1 MSEIV
6 TFGAEGILTK
16 VASLAQQ
23 EFNLLRGFKG
33 ELTSLRE
40 SLSKVQAMLQDAGK
54 KKDQAEA
61 VKMWVKDLEDVA
73 HDADDVLDEYEYE
86 VLRRKVE
93 VQDQMKKKVLNF
105 FSLHYNPIA
114 FRHKM
119 AHKIKKIN
127 SSLVNLKNE
136 AAGIGL
142 VASST
147 FQGGSSHDAGVDRET
162 VSSFA
167 QDEKYIVGRE
177 KVVLEIVT
185 TLINSSN
192 TQKNSLSVMPIVG
205 FAGLGKT
212 TLAKSIYNHDEIGR
226 QFTIKIWICVSI
238 PFEVKSI
245 LNKIL
250 VHFKLEK
257 AQEKEA
263 ALKNLQEHLKGK
275 RYLLVLDDV
284 WNEDPDKWND
294 LTSCLSSVKD
304 TQGSSILVTTRSEKV
319 AKIVQTLPMC
329 NLGKLSDDQCWLILK
344 NRAFLDDSAPLTK
357 DQERIGR
364 DIARKCAG
372 LPLLAK
378 VLGNMMRFENIDGW
392 RVIQESTRWDLSDG
406 DERIMSILKLSF
418 DELKPTLKQCF
429 AYCSMFVKDFNIEK
443 DDLVQLWMAQGLL
456 HRPSSQSNLEMEDVG
471 NQYFNILLEKSFFQD
486 VSMDNYNVITH
497 CKMHDLVHDLSE
509 LVSKSKSKD
518 SNDVRHMA
526 QPSASELQGI
536 PKGIVVRSMFLEG
549 KVLGNIL
556 PRFKGLRVLKLQEAY
571 ITELPISI
579 GKLKHLRYLDISG
592 TSVERLP
599 QSVGKLYNL
608 QTLRIW
614 SLWLQECPKEL
625 QNLIN
630 LRHIYFGREHL
641 YPIGMG
647 RLSDIHF
654 LGEDDVKYPVGMGR
668 LSNLRSLSHFIVGKE
683 KGRGIEELGG
693 LKYLK
698 GKISLY
704 HLERVRDIEEAKK
717 AKLAEKTNIHQ
728 LKFQWG
734 NDRSSAINNDRD
746 VLEGLEPHSEL
757 RILKICNFSS
767 DQFPS
772 WMMSGNLFSSLKKL
786 RIVNAENLIEW
797 TGAAIFPRLEELFLM
812 NCNQLKS
819 APTHF
824 PCLQKLTID
833 SMDSGMPIAN
843 ISTQL
848 TTLTHLTI
856 KYMKELASLPEG
868 MLKNN
873 KNLSYLEIVN
883 CPDLTC
889 IAADVF
895 GCCASLESLRISEC
909 PNLTTLPD
917 GLHTLLSL
925 KKLSIIYCQSL
936 ECIPVTQGVASLCKF
951 PIFKCLELCILPE
964 GLEYYNSLQMLTIR
978 GCSKITSIPITHGL
992 PSLRELE
999 ISYCGE
1005 LSSLPSGLQHCTS
1018 LEHFSIINC
1027 PNLEAIPSLDSLT
1040 QLRQLYI
1047 YNCGGL
1053 KDVHPNAFAASLTRL
1068 KELEI
1073 GGFWKELD
1081 SFPAFQ
1087 VFPQLEIL
1095 ALHGWPKLKSLPE
1108 QVQHFTSLISL
1119 SIWFFDGMEALPEW
1133 LGNLASL
1140 ESLSILRCKNLMY
1153 LPTLEAM
1160 KCLTELQ
1167 SIEFY
1172 SCPLLKERCN
1182 KDNGPEWPKISHIA
1196 YSSF

>member
-1 MSEIV
+1 M
-6 TFGAEGILTK
+6 
-16 VASLAQQ
+16 
-23 EFNLLRGFKG
+23 
-33 ELTSLRE
+33 
-40 SLSKVQAMLQDAGK
+40 
-54 KKDQAEA
+54 
-61 VKMWVKDLEDVA
+61 
-73 HDADDVLDEYEYE
+73 AD
-86 VLRRKVE
+86 
-93 VQDQMKKKVLNF
+93 
-105 FSLHYNPIA
+105 
-114 FRHKM
+114 
-119 AHKIKKIN
+119 KIKKIN

-136 AAGIGL
+136 AASIGL
-142 VASST
+142 VASSI

-245 LNKIL
+245 LNKML

-275 RYLLVLDDV
+275 RYLLILDDV

-357 DQERIGR
+357 DQERVGR

-378 VLGNMMRFENIDGW
+378 VLGNMMRSKNIDGW
-392 RVIQESTRWDLSDG
+392 RVIQESTIWDLSDE
-406 DERIMSILKLSF
+406 DERIMAILKLSF
-418 DELKPTLKQCF
+418 DELKSPALKQCF
-429 AYCSMFVKDFNIEK
+429 AYCSMFIKDFKIEK
-443 DDLVQLWMAQGLL
+443 DGLVQLWMAQGLL
-456 HRPSSQSNLEMEDVG
+456 HPSSSQSNLEMEDVG

-497 CKMHDLVHDLSE
+497 CKMHDLVHDLAE
-509 LVSKSKSKD
+509 IVSKSKSKD

-526 QPSASELQGI
+526 QPSASKLQGI

-549 KVLGNIL
+549 EVLGNIL
-556 PRFKGLRVLKLQEAY
+556 PRFKGLRVLKLQEAD
-571 ITELPISI
+571 INELPISI

-592 TSVERLP
+592 TRVKRLP
-599 QSVGKLYNL
+599 QSVGKLYHL
-608 QTLRIW
+608 QTLRMHD
-614 SLWLQECPKEL
+614 LYFEEFPKKL

-630 LRHIYFGREHL
+630 LRHIYFDRVYEM
-641 YPIGMG
+641 I
-647 RLSDIHF
+647 
-654 LGEDDVKYPVGMGR
+654 YPVGMGR
-668 LSNLRSLSHFIVGKE
+668 LSNLRSLSCFIVGKE

-693 LKYLK
+693 LKHLK
-698 GKISLY
+698 GKISIC
-704 HLERVRDIEEAKK
+704 HLEHVRDIEQAKK
-717 AKLAEKTNIHQ
+717 AKLAEKRNIRK
-728 LKFQWG
+728 LKFEWG
-734 NDRSSAINNDRD
+734 KYRSSAINNDRD

-757 RILKICNFSS
+757 GILKICNFSS

-772 WMMSGNLFSSLKKL
+772 WMMSGNLFSSLKIL
-786 RIVNAENLIEW
+786 SIDNAKNLIEW
-797 TGAAIFPRLEELFLM
+797 TGAAIFPHLEELFLG

-848 TTLTHLTI
+848 STLTHLTI
-856 KYMKELASLPEG
+856 KEMKELAFLPEG
-868 MLKNN
+868 MLKKN
-873 KNLSYLEIVN
+873 KKLSYLEIEY

-895 GCCASLESLRISEC
+895 GCCASLESLSISRC
-909 PNLTTLPD
+909 PNLRTLPD

-925 KKLSIIYCQSL
+925 KELIIMYCNSL
-936 ECIPVTQGVASLCKF
+936 ECIPVTQGLASLCKF

-964 GLEYYNSLQMLTIR
+964 GLECYTSLQKLIIR
-978 GCSKITSIPITHGL
+978 ECFKITSIPITHGL
-992 PSLRELE
+992 PSLRRLE
-999 ISYCGE
+999 ISDCHE

-1018 LEHFSIINC
+1018 LEHLSITYC
-1027 PNLEAIPSLDSLT
+1027 PNLEAIPSLDNLT
-1040 QLRQLYI
+1040 QLRQLQI
-1047 YNCGGL
+1047 YSCDGL
-1053 KDVHPNAFAASLTRL
+1053 KGVHPSAFAASLTRL

-1073 GGFWKELD
+1073 GRFWKELD

-1087 VFPQLEIL
+1087 VIPQLERL
-1095 ALHGWPKLKSLPE
+1095 TLLGWQKLNSLPE
-1108 QVQHFTSLISL
+1108 QVQRFTSLTSL
-1119 SIWFFDGMEALPEW
+1119 SIWSFDGVEALPEW
-1133 LGNLASL
+1133 LGNLVYL
-1140 ESLSILRCKNLMY
+1140 KTLSIHWCKNMMY
-1153 LPTLEAM
+1153 LPPLEAM
-1160 KCLTELQ
+1160 KCLTKLQ
-1167 SIEFY
+1167 HIRIEN
-1172 SCPLLKERCN
+1172 CPLLKERCN
-1182 KDNGPEWPKISHIA
+1182 KDSGPEWPKISHIPNVDFNA
-1196 YSSF
+1196 FNMDCS